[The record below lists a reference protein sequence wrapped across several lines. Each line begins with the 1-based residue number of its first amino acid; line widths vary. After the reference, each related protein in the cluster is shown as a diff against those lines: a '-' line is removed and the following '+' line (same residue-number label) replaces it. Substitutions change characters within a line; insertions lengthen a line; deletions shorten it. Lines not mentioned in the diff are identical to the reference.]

1 MKPLRE
7 AIPADLESS
16 FRIMLNPNLNEYY
29 YWHFH
34 PEYEIVYVEA
44 EQGFRHIGDHI
55 SKWTGS
61 DLAFIGPNIP
71 HLNFDYGSKT
81 AVDTV
86 VVQMK
91 EDFLG
96 AGFFSL
102 PEMKSVQEIFDRSRK
117 GLAFSGE
124 TKLEAG
130 RALKGL
136 AGLQPFERMVTLLQL
151 LRMLSSSNDIED
163 LHVRALAMTTLSRQ
177 QRRINEVYQYV
188 ENNYQQEVDIHD
200 VAAQCHLTTSAFCRY
215 FKQVTKSTF
224 TQFLN
229 QYRVKQ
235 AQKLLLQDK
244 NVTEACYEC
253 GFANISYFNKT
264 FKKIT
269 GENPSHFRRR
279 QLLS

>member
-1 MKPLRE
+1 V
-7 AIPADLESS
+7 
-16 FRIMLNPNLNEYY
+16 
-29 YWHFH
+29 H
-34 PEYEIVYVEA
+34 P
-44 EQGFRHIGDHI
+44 
-55 SKWTGS
+55 
-61 DLAFIGPNIP
+61 
-71 HLNFDYGSKT
+71 
-81 AVDTV
+81 
-86 VVQMK
+86 
-91 EDFLG
+91 
-96 AGFFSL
+96 
-102 PEMKSVQEIFDRSRK
+102 
-117 GLAFSGE
+117 
-124 TKLEAG
+124 
-130 RALKGL
+130 
-136 AGLQPFERMVTLLQL
+136 
-151 LRMLSSSNDIED
+151 
-163 LHVRALAMTTLSRQ
+163 LAMTTLSRQ